1 MELRDDMHSK
11 SAYEIIRG
19 WIFENKLKP
28 GEKLSER
35 SMAESIGLSRV
46 PIREAFQRLTLEGL
60 LVNNPGKGLCLRS
73 YNEQDI
79 AALYMY
85 REALDGMA
93 ARMFTIRAD
102 SIEKAYL
109 LKIFKEMKATVAEY
123 HPRYWDQ
130 KDIEFHM
137 IIARGA
143 RNERIL
149 SALESVLLEC
159 IYLSKIF
166 NTKQS
171 TPTHLN
177 DVIEEH
183 NRIFEAVST
192 GDADL
197 AEKVARESVRD
208 GLERV
213 LKAFIAYN
221 RPAVVKPEIK
231 ES

>member
-1 MELRDDMHSK
+1 MQTK
-11 SAYEIIRG
+11 SAYEIIKG
-19 WIFENKLKP
+19 SIFDNKLKP

-46 PIREAFQRLTLEGL
+46 PIREAFQRLTWEGL
-60 LVNNPGKGLCLRS
+60 LVNVPGKGLCLRH

-109 LKIFKEMKATVAEY
+109 LKIFKEMKSIVTEY

-149 SALESVLLEC
+149 KALDSVLTEC

-166 NTKQS
+166 S
-171 TPTHLN
+171 TNRGTPPHL
-177 DVIEEH
+177 DEVIGEH
-183 NRIFEAVST
+183 NKIFEAISS
-192 GDADL
+192 GDADM
-197 AEKVARESVRD
+197 AERVARESVRD

-213 LKAFIAYN
+213 LKAFVAYN
-221 RPAVVKPEIK
+221 RPDILKFDRK
-231 ES
+231 EA